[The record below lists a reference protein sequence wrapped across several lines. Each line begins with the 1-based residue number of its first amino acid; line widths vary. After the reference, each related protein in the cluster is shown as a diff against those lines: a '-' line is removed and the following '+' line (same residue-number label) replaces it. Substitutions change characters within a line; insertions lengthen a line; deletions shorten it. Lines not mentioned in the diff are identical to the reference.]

1 MARKIILS
9 VIYVI
14 AGISINLYMYQYAFN
29 NVLVSIFDLKPID
42 MWQTFALQLVISVF
56 MVNQHINK
64 QKENNTFAK
73 FEELVWTHIAKCLFV
88 IFAIYL
94 IKDHI

>member
-14 AGISINLYMYQYAFN
+14 AGILINLYMYQYAFN

-56 MVNQHINK
+56 MVDRRIDK

-73 FEELVWTHIAKCLFV
+73 FEELIWTHIGKCLFV